1 MRAGKLAL
9 LTAAAFVLLTGAAL
23 AATAQSSSAPRKAT
37 PRPTPTPAVQQRQP
51 QKVST
56 RPEEGQKGSEE
67 VPASV
72 KAGVPAKPKEDPN
85 AVRYTY
91 EFRQPDFLVYFIHIE
106 HDDTGRG
113 HIRFERRMDTEQL
126 TEPFELSPAA
136 LARVRAKWEALGFL
150 ESGANYQGERTY
162 PSAGQTRLTVRRG
175 GQERTTEFNYSQNAD
190 AQGLAHEYRRASE
203 QALFVFEVKVA
214 LESQPLETPKLINR
228 LGELIDRD
236 YLSDRQQLLP
246 LVRELAED
254 ERVPLVGRNQ
264 AARILKKLE
273 KQAQ

>member
-1 MRAGKLAL
+1 VSIRGRLLAL
-9 LTAAAFVLLTGAAL
+9 VPAAALVLTGAAL
-23 AATAQSSSAPRKAT
+23 VASARGAAQRKAT

-56 RPEEGQKGSEE
+56 RPEEGKGAEE

-72 KAGVPAKPKEDPN
+72 RAGVPAKPKEDPN
-85 AVRYTY
+85 AARYTY

-106 HDDTGRG
+106 HDDSGRG

-126 TEPFELSPAA
+126 TEPFELSAAA
-136 LARVRAKWEALGFL
+136 LARIRARWEALGYL

-175 GQERTTEFNYSQNAD
+175 GREHTTEFNYSQNPD
-190 AQGLAHEYRRASE
+190 AHMLAHEYRRASE

-228 LGELIDRD
+228 LGELIERD
-236 YLSDRQQLLP
+236 FLSDRQQLLP
-246 LVRELAED
+246 LVRELSED

-273 KQAQ
+273 KLSQ

>member
-1 MRAGKLAL
+1 MRGRLFAFAS
-9 LTAAAFVLLTGAAL
+9 AAALVVLTGAAL
-23 AATAQSSSAPRKAT
+23 AAMGQSGAPRKAT
-37 PRPTPTPAVQQRQP
+37 PRPTPTPAVEQRQP

-56 RPEEGQKGSEE
+56 RPEDRKGTEE

-72 KAGVPAKPKEDPN
+72 RAGVPAKPKEDPN
-85 AVRYTY
+85 AARYTY

-106 HDDTGRG
+106 HDDSGRG

-126 TEPFELSPAA
+126 TEPFELSQAA
-136 LARVRAKWEALGFL
+136 LARIRTKWEALGFL
-150 ESGANYQGERTY
+150 ETQTNYQGERTY
-162 PSAGQTRLTVRRG
+162 PSMGQTRLTVRRG
-175 GQERTTEFNYSQNAD
+175 GRESTTEFNYSQNED
-190 AQGLAHEYRRASE
+190 AKGLAQEYRRASE
-203 QALFVFEVKVA
+203 QALFVFEIKVA

-228 LGELIDRD
+228 LGELLERD
-236 YLSDRQQLLP
+236 FLSDRQQLVP
-246 LVRELAED
+246 LIRELTED